1 MRPPEVRSRQRGSLN
16 LQAPGVALQLAW
28 TEAIDQNGARVGV
41 ATQTVTPT
49 GHLLERET
57 SVERL
62 RSALERARSGEG
74 CVVVIEGEAGI
85 GKTALL
91 GVARDLAA
99 GDTVLAARGGKL
111 ERDFAHGIAR
121 QLYEPLFRAT
131 PARNRRALLSGA
143 AELSAPVLGLAAAA
157 DRSAAEPAAD
167 PGFAANH
174 GLYWLTANLA
184 ERQPLLVVVD
194 DAHWADSAS
203 LLFLDYLARRLEG
216 LRVLVLL
223 ALRWGEAGA
232 AQHLLESVLE
242 LPDAE
247 LLRPSA
253 LSEEATGELIEVW
266 LGTAPDAAFRAA
278 CREVTGGNPFLL
290 VELLRALAAEHAERT
305 SPSAE
310 RVRLLAP
317 RSISR
322 RVLGRLAALGAD
334 AIALAKAVSLF
345 DTDAELRHAAA
356 LAGLD
361 LDRAETAADALTSV
375 HILSPGRPLRFL
387 HPIIRQAVHDDL
399 PEGRR
404 AADHARAARLLDAE
418 GGDPDRAAV
427 HLLLAEPAADSWTV
441 ERLRAAA
448 RRALARGAPEAA
460 ASLLR
465 RAVAEPPPAIE
476 RAATLL
482 ELGRA
487 ERVAGDPHADK
498 RLREALELVADP
510 RVRAEAA
517 RELATALAVAAR
529 LDEAVELLE
538 RVIEETEDRETAL
551 LLEAH
556 LFGLSQG
563 SDALAARVATRLE
576 RICEHMRG
584 DTPGE
589 RLALAANVLHLTF
602 SGRVS
607 GDRVAALARRAWADG
622 LLLREATG
630 DTIVVYGPLIALRD
644 SDHHDE
650 LRPMFEQATAD
661 ARARGSAAAAAL
673 TFSTFARLEQL
684 QGNLIAAEAA
694 ARSSLDAA
702 AGSAQYG
709 FVLPA
714 ALSGL
719 ILPLVERGELDVAEH
734 ALASQD
740 LAGGPPPPT
749 TTGNPLLAARAKL
762 RLAQGRVE
770 EAIADTEVWLERQRL
785 RGGLNAIGA
794 SSILHPA
801 LPYLAAGDLQTA
813 RSLAEEM
820 HAVAERWDV
829 SGQTGSCLAVLGL
842 VTGGGA
848 GIEHL
853 SAGVELL
860 ERSPR
865 RLELAKTLVELG
877 AALRRANRR
886 ADARQPLR
894 RGMELAYRSGA
905 VPLVERARAE
915 LAATGARPRT
925 LVFTGLDALT
935 AQERRVAEMAAEGLS
950 NPQIAQAL
958 FVTRRTVETH
968 LRHAFQKLD
977 IRSREKLART
987 LVANQD

>member
-1 MRPPEVRSRQRGSLN
+1 
-16 LQAPGVALQLAW
+16 
-28 TEAIDQNGARVGV
+28 V
-41 ATQTVTPT
+41 ATQTVATT
-49 GHLLERET
+49 GHLLEREAI
-57 SVERL
+57 VERL

-74 CVVVIEGEAGI
+74 CVAVIEGEAGI

-121 QLYEPLFRAT
+121 QLYEPLLRAT
-131 PARNRRALLSGA
+131 PAGHRLALLSGA

-157 DRSAAEPAAD
+157 DRSAAD

-232 AQHLLESVLE
+232 AQYLLESLLE
-242 LPDAE
+242 LPHAQV
-247 LLRPSA
+247 LRPSA

-266 LGTAPDAAFRAA
+266 LGAAPDAALRAA
-278 CREVTGGNPFLL
+278 CREVTGGNPYLL
-290 VELLRALAAEHAERT
+290 VELARALAAERA

-317 RSISR
+317 PSISR
-322 RVLGRLAALGAD
+322 RVLGRLAALGMD

-361 LDRAETAADALTSV
+361 LDRAEAAADALMSV
-375 HILSPGRPLRFL
+375 HVLSPGRPLRFL
-387 HPIIRQAVHDDL
+387 HPIMRQAVHDDL

-427 HLLLAEPAADSWTV
+427 HLLHAEPAADSWTV

-487 ERVAGDPHADK
+487 ERVAGEPHAGG
-498 RLREALELVADP
+498 RLREALELVADAP
-510 RVRAEAA
+510 VRAEVA

-576 RICEHMRG
+576 RVCERMRG

-630 DTIVVYGPLIALRD
+630 DAIVVYGPLIALRD

-650 LRPMFEQATAD
+650 LRPMFEQAIAD

-673 TFSTFARLEQL
+673 TSSTFARLEQL

-694 ARSSLDAA
+694 ARSALDAA

-719 ILPLVERGELDVAEH
+719 ILPLVERGELDVAED

-749 TTGNPLLAARAKL
+749 TTGNPLLAARARL
-762 RLAQGRVE
+762 RLAQGRIE
-770 EAIADTEVWLERQRL
+770 EAIADTQVWLERQRL

-801 LPYLAAGDLQTA
+801 LPYLAAGELQTA

-820 HAVAERWDV
+820 LAVAQRWDV
-829 SGQTGSCLAVLGL
+829 PGQTGSCLAVLGL

-848 GIEHL
+848 GIEQL

-860 ERSPR
+860 ERTPR

-886 ADARQPLR
+886 ADAREPLR

-905 VPLVERARAE
+905 VPLVERARTE

-935 AQERRVAEMAAEGLS
+935 AQERRVADMAAEGLS

-977 IRSREKLART
+977 VRSREELART
-987 LVANQD
+987 FVANQD